1 MFMGFVKKFKKTM
14 HLSIWEFGIAL
25 AAIIAFFILEKVVYA
40 HYHDEHKLIP
50 IYLIIFGFIVG
61 TWLAFRPSEWAVEG
75 LDSGAKYVGLSD
87 YVAGIL
93 SSLASNLPE
102 AVIAI
107 LLLTQGRQLIAV
119 ITVLSAAGFNT
130 IILGLAILIA
140 TLKKKGSVDVPEDLE
155 KKEAPIIRWAI
166 VAMSITVVF
175 GFIEYFQVDNLSE
188 AILAKPIAGLLAAS
202 YIIYLIYIVVVKENN
217 KQISNGMDEE
227 SSVKKEGEEEIS
239 KDKEIKLDSHK
250 HELLSIPMTIILLI
264 AGFVGIYFGGE
275 TLTWSVTQLLEP
287 ARGTNIGE
295 IGVALILGAAG
306 SVPEHGIAVV
316 SAAKD
321 DIEVGIG
328 NAMGGILQSA
338 LLIFGIL
345 GVIVTIQ
352 LHQFILLQLAAI
364 AGALWFV
371 KRCIQD
377 GKFDTF
383 EGFMIILLQVL
394 VFVILFVEI
403 GQLS

>member
-25 AAIIAFFILEKVVYA
+25 VAIIVFFVLEKIVYA
-40 HYHDEHKLIP
+40 HYHDEHMLIP
-50 IYLIIFGFIVG
+50 VFLIIFGFVVG

-140 TLKKKGSVDVPEDLE
+140 TIKRKGSVNVPEDLE

-166 VAMSITVVF
+166 VAMLITVVF
-175 GFIEYFQVDNLSE
+175 GFIEYFQVENISE
-188 AILAKPIAGLLAAS
+188 AILARPIAGLLASS
-202 YIIYLIYIVVVKENN
+202 YVIYLIYIVIIKDNN
-217 KQISNGMDEE
+217 KEIAKELEEEPTEKIEEE
-227 SSVKKEGEEEIS
+227 SSTKDEEIR
-239 KDKEIKLDSHK
+239 LDSHE
-250 HELLSIPMTIILLI
+250 HELLSIPMTLFLLVL
-264 AGFVGIYFGGE
+264 GFVGIYFGGE
-275 TLTWSVTQLLEP
+275 TLTWSVNQLLDP

-295 IGVALILGAAG
+295 IAIALILGAAG
-306 SVPEHGIAVV
+306 AVPEHGIAVI

-345 GVIVTIQ
+345 GVVVTIT

-377 GKFDTF
+377 GKFDIF
-383 EGFMIILLQVL
+383 EGFMIILLQIL
-394 VFVILFVEI
+394 VFVVLFVEI

>member
-1 MFMGFVKKFKKTM
+1 MFMGFAYKFKKTM
-14 HLSIWEFGIAL
+14 HLTIWEFAVAIA
-25 AAIIAFFILEKVVYA
+25 AFVVYKILEVTVF
-40 HYHDEHKLIP
+40 HDLDTPVP
-50 IYLIIFGFIVG
+50 IYFIIFGFVIG

-87 YVAGIL
+87 YVAGTL

-107 LLLTQGRQLIAV
+107 FLITQGRQLMAV

-130 IILGLAILIA
+130 IILGLAIIIA
-140 TLKKKGSVDVPEDLE
+140 TLKRKGSVDVPEDLA
-155 KKEAPIIRWAI
+155 KKETAIIRWAI

-175 GFIEYFQVDNLSE
+175 GFVEYFQVDDISE

-202 YIIYLIYIVVVKENN
+202 YVIYLIYVIAVKENN
-217 KQISNGMDEE
+217 KKIVEGMKEE
-227 SSVKKEGEEEIS
+227 SSEEIEKNS
-239 KDKEIKLDSHK
+239 TTQEKDTKLDSHK
-250 HELLSIPMTIILLI
+250 HERLPIPLTIILLVL
-264 AGFVGIYFGGE
+264 GFVGIFFGGE
-275 TLTWSVTQLLEP
+275 TLTMSVTEMLDP
-287 ARGTNIGE
+287 ARGANISE
-295 IGVALILGAAG
+295 IGAALILGAAG
-306 SVPEHGIAVV
+306 AVPEHGIAII

-394 VFVILFVEI
+394 VFVVLFVEI
-403 GQLS
+403 GQIS

>member
-25 AAIIAFFILEKVVYA
+25 AVIIAFFVLEKVVYA
-40 HYHDEHKLIP
+40 HYHDEHKLTP
-50 IYLIIFGFIVG
+50 LFLIIMGFVVG

-75 LDSGAKYVGLSD
+75 LDNGAKYVGLSD
-87 YVAGIL
+87 YVAGTL

-155 KKEAPIIRWAI
+155 KKEGPIIRWAI

-188 AILAKPIAGLLAAS
+188 AILARPIAGLLASS
-202 YIIYLIYIVVVKENN
+202 YIIYLIYIVIVKDNN
-217 KQISNGMDEE
+217 KKMTKDVEEDSTEEIEEE
-227 SSVKKEGEEEIS
+227 SSTKDEEVR
-239 KDKEIKLDSHK
+239 LDSHK
-250 HELLSIPMTIILLI
+250 HELLSIPMTILFLVL
-264 AGFVGIYFGGE
+264 GFVGIYFGGE
-275 TLTWSVTQLLEP
+275 TLTWSVNQLLDP
-287 ARGTNIGE
+287 VRGADIGE
-295 IGVALILGAAG
+295 IAVALILGAAG
-306 SVPEHGIAVV
+306 AVPEHGIAVI

-345 GVIVTIQ
+345 GVVVTIKA
-352 LHQFILLQLAAI
+352 LSFI
-364 AGALWFV
+364 
-371 KRCIQD
+371 
-377 GKFDTF
+377 
-383 EGFMIILLQVL
+383 
-394 VFVILFVEI
+394 
-403 GQLS
+403 

>member
-14 HLSIWEFGIAL
+14 HLSIWEFGIAI
-25 AAIIAFFILEKVVYA
+25 AAVITFFVLEKVVYA
-40 HYHDEHKLIP
+40 HYHDEHLLIP
-50 IYLIIFGFIVG
+50 IYLIVFGFIVG

-107 LLLTQGRQLIAV
+107 LLLVQGRHLIAV

-175 GFIEYFQVDNLSE
+175 GFIEYFQVDDISE

-202 YIIYLIYIVVVKENN
+202 YIIYLVYVIAVKENN
-217 KQISNGMDEE
+217 KQIS
-227 SSVKKEGEEEIS
+227 SRIEEEPNPEKEAEETS
-239 KDKEIKLDSHK
+239 KEKEVRLDSHK
-250 HELLSIPMTIILLI
+250 HELLSIPMTIILLV

-275 TLTWSVTQLLEP
+275 TLTWSVTQLLDP
-287 ARGTNIGE
+287 ARGTSIGE

-306 SVPEHGIAVV
+306 AVPEHGIAVI

-352 LHQFILLQLAAI
+352 LHQFVLLQLAAI

-383 EGFMIILLQVL
+383 EGFMIILLQAL
-394 VFVILFVEI
+394 VFVVLFVEI
-403 GQLS
+403 GQLT

>member
-1 MFMGFVKKFKKTM
+1 MFMGFAYRFKKTM
-14 HLSIWEFGIAL
+14 HLTIWEFVIAI
-25 AAIIAFFILEKVVYA
+25 AAFVVYKVLESTI
-40 HYHDEHKLIP
+40 YHDSHDLIP
-50 IYLIIFGFIVG
+50 IYFIVFGFIIG

-87 YVAGIL
+87 YVAGVL

-107 LLLTQGRQLIAV
+107 FLLTQGRQLIAV

-140 TLKKKGSVDVPEDLE
+140 TIKKKGSVDVPDDLE

-175 GFIEYFQVDNLSE
+175 GFIEYFQVDHISE
-188 AILAKPIAGLLAAS
+188 AILARPIAGLLAAS
-202 YIIYLIYIVVVKENN
+202 YVIYLIYIIAVKDN
-217 KQISNGMDEE
+217 KKDIVNGMKEE
-227 SSVKKEGEEEIS
+227 TGEEIEIDDTKKKEE
-239 KDKEIKLDSHK
+239 KKLDSHK

-264 AGFVGIYFGGE
+264 LGFVGIFFGGE
-275 TLTWSVTQLLEP
+275 TLTTSVTELLNP
-287 ARGTNIGE
+287 ARGTNIGD
-295 IGVALILGAAG
+295 IGAALILGAAG
-306 SVPEHGIAVV
+306 AVPEHGIAVI

-377 GKFDTF
+377 GKFDAF
-383 EGFMIILLQVL
+383 EGFMIILLQIL
-394 VFVILFVEI
+394 VFVVLFIEI